1 MTKKKKASSLW
12 KFAKNVARNR
22 ELPEV
27 AYEEI
32 NREQVPVI
40 VGHHS
45 DGNPVTRYLETSTR
59 VLAPSARRIYKD
71 LKKRGMK

>member
-12 KFAKNVARNR
+12 KFAKNVAMNR
-22 ELPEV
+22 ELPEL

-32 NREQVPVI
+32 NRKQVPVV
-40 VGHHS
+40 VGHNY
-45 DGNPVTRYLETSTR
+45 DGSPVTRYLETSTR
-59 VLAPSARRIYKD
+59 VLAPSARRIYKE